1 MNYLYV
7 EFLGTLLHALST
19 LLVDNPLFVG
29 LFLALLMYS
38 FGGFFNPALT
48 LIEVTKNKLTMKHA
62 LKMIGTQLLAGLTA
76 YQLSKYVVV

>member
-1 MNYLYV
+1 MNTLHI

-29 LFLALLMYS
+29 LFLAILMYV

-48 LIEVTKNKLTMKHA
+48 LMEVSKNKLQMNLA
-62 LKMIGTQLLAGLTA
+62 IKMIGTQILAGLVA
-76 YQLSKYVVV
+76 YELSKYIVI